1 MSHRKHIF
9 NIYKYHSIRVTSLI
23 SKIRMAKNSSIAKL
37 GEETIDK
44 NVREAEE
51 EVREAGDVDSPV
63 LPL

>member
-1 MSHRKHIF
+1 
-9 NIYKYHSIRVTSLI
+9 
-23 SKIRMAKNSSIAKL
+23 MAKNSSIAKL

-51 EVREAGDVDSPV
+51 AGDVDSPV